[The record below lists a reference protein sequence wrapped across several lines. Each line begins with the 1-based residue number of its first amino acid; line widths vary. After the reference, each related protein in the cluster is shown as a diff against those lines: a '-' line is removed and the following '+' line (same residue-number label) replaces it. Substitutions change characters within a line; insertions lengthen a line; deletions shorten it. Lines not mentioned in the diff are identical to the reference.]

1 MLGYGI
7 KETTTTTGAGTLTLS
22 AVSGFAQFANVFAIG
37 TPVYYSLLNS
47 SGQPIECG
55 IGTVG
60 AGNTLSRDRILATF
74 NGGTYNDLTAS
85 AVSLSGTTTVICTGL
100 ASSAPLA
107 IPNINTVIT
116 TGGATPQ
123 RLVMDSR
130 INTNSASSTGFT
142 MAANTLYLVHFY
154 LSVDCIATGIALR
167 IGTGVSGKSIIAGIY
182 QLDYRGHPAKV
193 LGQTASTAAA
203 TSGVNWSA
211 SFTGGNVKLVP
222 GWYVI
227 GVVSDGTPA
236 IGALTGIAMFNS
248 FGVASAQNIITVTQL
263 IASIHTYGALPEPAP
278 TTAGTGASTHICAG
292 LTIV

>member
-1 MLGYGI
+1 MKGYGI
-7 KETTTTTGAGTLTLS
+7 KETTSTTGTGTLTLS
-22 AVSGFAQFANVFAIG
+22 AVSGFPRFENEFANGVS
-37 TPVYYSLLNS
+37 VYYSLLNS

-74 NGGTYNDLTAS
+74 SGGTYNDLTPS
-85 AVSLSGTTTVICTGL
+85 AVSLTGTTTVICSGL
-100 ASSAPLA
+100 ASSSPIA
-107 IPNINTVIT
+107 IPNVNTVIT
-116 TGGATPQ
+116 TSGNAPQ

-130 INTNSASSTGFT
+130 INTNSASSTGLT
-142 MAANTLYLVHFY
+142 MAANTLYMLPFY

-167 IGTGVSGKSIIAGIY
+167 IGTGAAGKSIIAGLY
-182 QLDYRGHPAKV
+182 QLDYRGYPAKV

-227 GVVSDGTPA
+227 GIVSDGTPA
-236 IGALTGIAMFNS
+236 IGAVTGTAIFNM
-248 FGVASAQNIITVTQL
+248 FGVANGQNIITVSAMLTS
-263 IASIHTYGALPEPAP
+263 AYAFGALPEPAP
-278 TTAGTGASTHICAG
+278 TTATIGAYTHICAG